1 MIGLDIVYSHGL
13 LPDIVWA
20 GLFAV
25 AYFAIRKNARGAYV
39 LFAAVLSHWVL
50 DVISHRPDMPLAPG
64 AHTVL
69 GFGLW
74 NSLPATLL
82 VEGGFWLLAIGLYVR
97 GTKAKGRAGIYGFW
111 IVIALLTWIW
121 LGNITTPP
129 PPSGIGSLV
138 FFALV
143 IAWAYWMNRCRPSRS
158 FGNQN

>member
-1 MIGLDIVYSHGL
+1 M
-13 LPDIVWA
+13 
-20 GLFAV
+20 
-25 AYFAIRKNARGAYV
+25 
-39 LFAAVLSHWVL
+39 L

-82 VEGGFWLLAIGLYVR
+82 VEGGFWLLAIILYVH
-97 GTKAKGRAGIYGFW
+97 GTRAKGRAGIYGFW

-138 FFALV
+138 YFTLV
-143 IAWAYWMNRCRPSRS
+143 IDWAYWMNRCRPSRS
-158 FGNQN
+158 FGNQDQSWNALEMCAVVGNQRNGVAEGKGGNPEVVVRQNSPFGAKSRL